1 MNALKA
7 AISGFGAGAATMYFS
22 DSHRRRY
29 TRVLVRDQS
38 LRLWNSFLRLLP
50 NMDED
55 LIQLESPIEL
65 GNTHADGVG

>member
-1 MNALKA
+1 
-7 AISGFGAGAATMYFS
+7 MYFS